1 MPTSKQINLKRKYR
15 RNKNRLKRKAK
26 TEAFKR
32 KHPNYKGTY
41 MTQKDFKNAPYF
53 ANPDDANL

>member
-26 TEAFKR
+26 TDAFR
-32 KHPNYKGTY
+32 ARHPNYKGSA
-41 MTQKDFKNAPYF
+41 MTTKDLKKAPWF
-53 ANPDDANL
+53 GDKDDANL